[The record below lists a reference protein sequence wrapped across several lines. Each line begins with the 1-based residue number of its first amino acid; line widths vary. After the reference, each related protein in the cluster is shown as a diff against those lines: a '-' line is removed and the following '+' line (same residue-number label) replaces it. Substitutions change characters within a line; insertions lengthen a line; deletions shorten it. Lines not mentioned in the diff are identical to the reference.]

1 MTVTSHVGLAL
12 GAVRPFAAALAAAL
26 AGSIAFAQ
34 PLPMPPPL
42 PAPPEVTPVGPPV
55 AQPPL
60 PSPPPGTLGQSAQG
74 AQARVNEPPPSRWQA
89 ALNELDADLRLRLLT
104 ADTPPA
110 AWLAGELD
118 TTDIASQVRHYAA
131 ARTSAPQERLYQA
144 SLATACLVRVQPHLA
159 ACEAVDRLADWARRD
174 TDNGVP
180 TVLLADRA
188 RQRGEFDSAA
198 SYVEEAA
205 SALRF
210 DDYWSLGALA
220 WWDYLRPLSV
230 AIDPAAKAEAAAN
243 YASAR
248 DLAWAPSL
256 HGLCIETHGRTDRMQ
271 AACAKLGLAMMKRG
285 ATFALRRSGAS
296 IAEANVAEGTAR
308 AAMRASHARIIAATA
323 RCAQAQPD
331 FTTALESPSAATRS
345 RGVEQFGAWAA
356 AQARDGEVGAC
367 ERLIA
372 KR

>member
-1 MTVTSHVGLAL
+1 MNVSSHVRLARR
-12 GAVRPFAAALAAAL
+12 AVLAVAAALAA
-26 AGSIAFAQ
+26 SIALAQ
-34 PLPMPPPL
+34 PLPSPPPL
-42 PAPPEVTPVGPPV
+42 PPSLPAPREVTPIGPPV

-74 AQARVNEPPPSRWQA
+74 AEARVNEPPPSRWQA

-104 ADTPPA
+104 AEAPPA

-198 SYVEEAA
+198 SYAEEAA
-205 SALRF
+205 GSPRF

-220 WWDYLRPLSV
+220 WWNYLRPLSLAV
-230 AIDPAAKAEAAAN
+230 DPAAKAEAAAN

-256 HGLCIETHGRTDRMQ
+256 HGLCIETHGRTERMQ
-271 AACAKLGLAMMKRG
+271 AACAKLGEAMMQRG
-285 ATFALRRSGAS
+285 ATFALRRAGAR

-308 AAMRASHARIIAATA
+308 AAMRSSHARIIAATA

-331 FTTALESPSAATRS
+331 FTAALESASAATRS

-367 ERLIA
+367 ERLVA
-372 KR
+372 R

>member
-1 MTVTSHVGLAL
+1 MSSMTCRLL
-12 GAVRPFAAALAAAL
+12 
-26 AGSIAFAQ
+26 SIAVASAIGASVALAQ

-42 PAPPEVTPVGPPV
+42 ASPPNVTPVGPPP

-74 AQARVNEPPPSRWQA
+74 AEARVSEAPPSRWQA

-104 ADTPPA
+104 AEAPPA

-174 TDNGVP
+174 TGNGVP
-180 TVLLADRA
+180 AVLLADRA
-188 RQRGEFDSAA
+188 RQRGEPDSAA

-205 SALRF
+205 SAPRF

-220 WWDYLRPLSV
+220 WWSYLRPLALDV
-230 AIDPAAKAEAAAN
+230 DPAAKAKAASN

-248 DLAWAPSL
+248 DLAWASSL
-256 HGLCIETHGRTDRMQ
+256 HALCIETQGRTDRMQ
-271 AACAKLGLAMMKRG
+271 MACAKLGDAMMKRA
-285 ATFALRRSGAS
+285 ATFALRRAGAR

-308 AAMRASHARIIAATA
+308 TNVRSGHARIIAATA
-323 RCAQAQPD
+323 RCAQMQPD
-331 FTTALESPSAATRS
+331 FESELESPSAATRA
-345 RGVEQFGAWAA
+345 RGIEQFGAWAE

-367 ERLIA
+367 EHLLA

>member
-1 MTVTSHVGLAL
+1 MNVMPSRRACRTLPLA
-12 GAVRPFAAALAAAL
+12 VAAALAL
-26 AGSIAFAQ
+26 SVAFAQ
-34 PLPMPPPL
+34 PVPMPPPM
-42 PAPPEVTPVGPPV
+42 PAPPATTPLDNPV

-60 PSPPPGTLGQSAQG
+60 PRPPPGALDESAQG
-74 AQARVNEPPPSRWQA
+74 AEARVNEPPPSRWQA
-89 ALNELDADLRLRLLT
+89 ALNELDAELRLRLLT
-104 ADTPPA
+104 AEAPPA

-131 ARTSAPQERLYQA
+131 ARMSAPQERLYQA

-159 ACEAVDRLADWARRD
+159 ACDAIDRLADWARRD

-198 SYVEEAA
+198 SYIEEAA
-205 SALRF
+205 GAPRF

-220 WWDYLRPLSV
+220 WWSYLRPLSI
-230 AIDPAAKAEAAAN
+230 AIDPAAKAEAAAS

-271 AACAKLGLAMMKRG
+271 AACAKLGEAMMRRG
-285 ATFALRRSGAS
+285 ATFALRRAGAR
-296 IAEANVAEGTAR
+296 IAEANVADSGR
-308 AAMRASHARIIAATA
+308 AAMRSGHARIIAATA
-323 RCAQAQPD
+323 RCAQAKPD
-331 FTTALESPSAATRS
+331 FTTALESPNAATRS

-367 ERLIA
+367 ERLVV
-372 KR
+372 K

>member
-1 MTVTSHVGLAL
+1 MNSRMYRRVSPV
-12 GAVRPFAAALAAAL
+12 LAAAIV
-26 AGSIAFAQ
+26 ASIAFAQ
-34 PLPMPPPL
+34 PVPMPPPL
-42 PAPPEVTPVGPPV
+42 AAPRDATPLGPSV

-60 PSPPPGTLGQSAQG
+60 PSPPPGTLDRSKQG
-74 AQARVNEPPPSRWQA
+74 AEARMNEPPPSRWQA

-104 ADTPPA
+104 AEAPPA

-159 ACEAVDRLADWARRD
+159 ACDAVDRLADWARRD

-180 TVLLADRA
+180 AVLLANRA
-188 RQRGEFDSAA
+188 RQRGEFDPAA

-205 SALRF
+205 SARRF

-220 WWDYLRPLSV
+220 WWNYLRPLALDV
-230 AIDPAAKAEAAAN
+230 DPAVKAKAAAN

-256 HGLCIETHGRTDRMQ
+256 HALCIETHGRTDRMQ
-271 AACAKLGLAMMKRG
+271 AACAKLGDAMMKRG
-285 ATFALRRSGAS
+285 ATFALRRAGAR
-296 IAEANVAEGTAR
+296 IAEANVAEGSVR
-308 AAMRASHARIIAATA
+308 AAVRSGHARIIAATA

-331 FTTALESPSAATRS
+331 FEAELESPSAATRS
-345 RGVEQFGAWAA
+345 RGVEQFGAWAT

-367 ERLIA
+367 ERLLT